1 MIPYYMRTILLSL
14 SLFLFTSPTYC
25 KSIALSFDD
34 GVNPAFNTQ
43 AEQINTNILKHLQD
57 QQIKSIVFPS
67 LVKIGDYQ
75 GKELFQEWGKSGHLI
90 GNHSALHQ
98 NLNKENVTAQDYVQS
113 IEQADTVLKTLPN
126 YTRIYRYPFL
136 KEGNTAEKRDAVY
149 QWLEQHHYTI
159 GGVSIDAS
167 DWLYNRKYL
176 DYTKQQNQEKLQR
189 LKQAY
194 ISHLLNRADYYD
206 QLALLTLKRSPQHVL
221 LLHVNA
227 INAAFLKDV
236 ITAFQQRGWIFI
248 SAEQALQDPIYAQRS
263 QNIPAGESVIW
274 SIAKTQ
280 GITQLRYPAEDAPY
294 EVENLKR
301 FDLDQ

>member
-1 MIPYYMRTILLSL
+1 MKKHHTALYTMLICLLCFNAHLHAKSL
-14 SLFLFTSPTYC
+14 
-25 KSIALSFDD
+25 ALSFDD
-34 GVNPAFNTQ
+34 GLNPAFNAQ
-43 AEQINTNILKHLQD
+43 ASTINASILRQLKDKH
-57 QQIKSIVFPS
+57 IKSIVFPS
-67 LVKIGDYQ
+67 LIKIGDYQ
-75 GKELFQEWGKSGHLI
+75 GKQLIRDWGISGHLI

-98 NLNKENVTAQDYVQS
+98 NLNKENVSAKDYIKS
-113 IEQADTVLKTLPN
+113 IEHADTVLKTLPN

-136 KEGNTAEKRDAVY
+136 KEGNSAEKRDAVY
-149 QWLEQHHYTI
+149 QWLEQHQYRI

-167 DWLYNRKYL
+167 DWFYNQKYIN
-176 DYTKQQNQEKLQR
+176 YAKQQDLDKLQQ

-194 ISHLLNRADYYD
+194 IAHLLNRAEYYD
-206 QLALLTLKRSPQHVL
+206 KLAQLSLKRSPQHVL

-236 ITAFQQRGWIFI
+236 ITAFQQHGWTFI
-248 SAEQALQDPIYAQRS
+248 SAERALQDPLYALHS

-294 EVENLKR
+294 EIDNLKQHG
-301 FDLDQ
+301 LH